1 MHSSLRTLMIVAVG
15 VSSLLFGR
23 VSSSCSIAVKPFE
36 AVREEEFVFYGE
48 VVGYS
53 STAIPFCRAA
63 DDRDCS
69 KAWGLLV
76 KVVEP
81 IHLPKGSTPLIE
93 VYEFGLGA
101 DCSSLP
107 SSERRVRTVA
117 VGTPVQV
124 LGRALREKPE
134 TIDAGKSKIDV
145 SDWGGGSILPISRT
159 KSLRKLTN
167 HKHDYSCFF
176 SYMNEA
182 KGREFELRKDLW
194 RLESAKSQASS
205 AEIIA
210 RIARC
215 GQYSNELHSP
225 EASSFIGRLVAKHLR
240 DQRYVELVDREV
252 RRARYNSSSDEVD
265 RAVELEFANLGDP
278 MFQVLL
284 GERYEDEDK
293 VEQAIQWYERAAG
306 AGYLPARLYLFRMFT
321 ELSEQDD
328 DPAIG
333 RAFKRKANRELN
345 FIMRKAN
352 TLSDRD
358 ASTMFVLADLYWRG
372 IGDVAEDRK
381 LAASWACKAMASDP
395 KKAHPRIS
403 WIEFEKF
410 SYPEE
415 CDPKNFGEDS
425 AQTGVR

>member
-1 MHSSLRTLMIVAVG
+1 MIVAIG
-15 VSSLLFGR
+15 MSSLLVGQ
-23 VSSSCSIAVKPFE
+23 VALSCSIAQRFE

-63 DDRDCS
+63 DRACS
-69 KAWGLLV
+69 EAWGLLV

-93 VYEFGLGA
+93 VYRFGLDA

-107 SSERRVRTVA
+107 LSERRVRTVS
-117 VGTPVQV
+117 VGTHVQV
-124 LGRALREKPE
+124 LGRALRKRPE

-145 SDWGGGSILPISRT
+145 SDWSGGSILPISRT
-159 KSLRKLTN
+159 TSLRKLAS
-167 HKHDYSCFF
+167 HKYDYSCFF
-176 SYMNEA
+176 NHMNEA
-182 KGREFELRKDLW
+182 EASKFELRKDLW
-194 RLESAKSQASS
+194 RLESTKSQAAS

-215 GQYSNELHSP
+215 GLYSDEVQYP
-225 EASSFIGRLVAKHLR
+225 EASSFVGRLVAKHLR
-240 DQRYVELVDREV
+240 DQRYIELVNREV
-252 RRARYNSSSDEVD
+252 RRTSYNSSSDEQRE
-265 RAVELEFANLGDP
+265 RAIELEFANLGDP

-284 GERYEDEDK
+284 GERYKGENN
-293 VEQAIQWYERAAG
+293 VEQAVQWYERAAR
-306 AGYLPARLYLFRMFT
+306 AGYLPARLHLFKMFT

-333 RAFKRKANRELN
+333 RDFKRKANRELK
-345 FIMRKAN
+345 FIMKKAN
-352 TLSDRD
+352 TASGRD

-425 AQTGVR
+425 ALTKAR